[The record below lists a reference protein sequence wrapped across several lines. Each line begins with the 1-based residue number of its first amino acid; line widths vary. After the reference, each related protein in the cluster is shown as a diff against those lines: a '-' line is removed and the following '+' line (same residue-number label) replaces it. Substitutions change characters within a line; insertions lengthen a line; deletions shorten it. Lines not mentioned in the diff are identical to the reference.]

1 MLGSGADPGP
11 ACAGTRAS
19 AAAAGTQA
27 DAPEGDAGRAPAP
40 VPPRPTAGHAQSP
53 RGAAGPLR
61 RARRPPR
68 GPARREVC
76 ARGAPLFVRFPGGG
90 GGERVRRGAPPGT
103 ASCAPSRAPRPRFY
117 TERGERRLCGA
128 GRAGAGTLPR
138 RALGPLRSV
147 SLRAG
152 RAMPPRARARSASLF
167 WRRRARCAPCA
178 RFAGRAP
185 QTMKPCGR
193 RRGRASPGDRAVR
206 GRPRGWGAAAPECA
220 PGPPEGRA
228 HGRPGGSRTGPTEN
242 DQGQWMSTFGRQRP
256 YFREHEGVPFP
267 ARSPGAVWGKG
278 C

>member
-1 MLGSGADPGP
+1 MLGSCADPGP

-27 DAPEGDAGRAPAP
+27 EAPEGDAGRAPAP

-61 RARRPPR
+61 RARRPP
-68 GPARREVC
+68 A
-76 ARGAPLFVRFPGGG
+76 
-90 GGERVRRGAPPGT
+90 APPGGR
-103 ASCAPSRAPRPRFY
+103 CALAGRRSLCAARVGAA
-117 TERGERRLCGA
+117 ERGCDGVSRPGPLAAPPPGCPGPASTPSEKKGGFA
-128 GRAGAGTLPR
+128 GRAGAGTPPR

-178 RFAGRAP
+178 RFARRAP

-193 RRGRASPGDRAVR
+193 CRGRASPGDRAVR
-206 GRPRGWGAAAPECA
+206 GATAGLGGC
-220 PGPPEGRA
+220 GPPSAPRDRRKGE
-228 HGRPGGSRTGPTEN
+228 RTG
-242 DQGQWMSTFGRQRP
+242 
-256 YFREHEGVPFP
+256 VPGEVVP
-267 ARSPGAVWGKG
+267 APPRMTSDSG
-278 C
+278 